1 LIEIE
6 SVAALATP
14 RQVIDAAVPQ
24 VGRTILQR
32 RENVTYSDTLAP
44 GLASYAHGVR
54 VGDLLYISGQVRT
67 DAQGRL
73 VGAGDMAVQTR
84 QTLAHLRLV
93 LELAGMGMDDVV
105 KTTVML
111 TDWRYYAAYNAVYR
125 EHFAPPYPAR
135 STVCSSLAQKGL
147 LIAIAAIAV
156 AGASP
161 SAVVATNDSRAVRSI

>member
-1 LIEIE
+1 
-6 SVAALATP
+6 
-14 RQVIDAAVPQ
+14 
-24 VGRTILQR
+24 
-32 RENVTYSDTLAP
+32 
-44 GLASYAHGVR
+44 VR
-54 VGDLLYISGQVRT
+54 VGDLLYISGQVST

-84 QTLAHLRLV
+84 QTLANLRLV

-147 LIAIAAIAV
+147 LIEISAIAV
-156 AGASP
+156 AGAST
-161 SAVVATNDSRAVRSI
+161 SAVVATND